1 MTIKRLSI
9 LLLLINLLTACG
21 DSRPLDERFYGTW
34 IDPSGGNEPV
44 VFRDDGTVSWF
55 GKEGTFDT
63 YRYSRTSCGP
73 HGYGFCPFDHG
84 HGLEVSVS
92 GKTHKI
98 RPDFDSYPNAWF
110 LYPKGDTIYQNDS
123 SENGPGSPVVLLRA
137 GTFESPL
144 MSSDF
149 SKLGQGL
156 GIADNAYYEGGCAY
170 FNCNSLPGA
179 RVHSANPLLA
189 SQRWEWFAYNESAN
203 RWESAL
209 QSGSP
214 DAIVFGRD
222 SVVVSSEVILQE
234 VFVHLSH
241 YRWKVDHLR
250 ASFDKGATW
259 KILPAMDFTYS
270 EGEWEIYPD
279 GLSSAWFTPSTIQL
293 AGSVLIQVVDIT
305 PKDDYLGPSEQV
317 SELWT
322 LDAAAD
328 SPSWTL
334 RATFRDPGLWNPT
347 PYTHPTTGTIVL
359 HTPYSDVNQNRISHD
374 YGVTW
379 DSFEAPCQP
388 YSLLAH
394 EQGFFCTNHENREL
408 HWYNSTANSWTTHDI
423 NFDEL
428 LTPGDP
434 TNGAYIRRGA
444 QIIKWQPNG
453 TETLIDTISGAL
465 GYGDIYVFDDQIIVN
480 KFGLW
485 RKKF

>member
-1 MTIKRLSI
+1 MPIKRLSI
-9 LLLLINLLTACG
+9 LLLLISLLTACG

-149 SKLGQGL
+149 SKLGKGL
-156 GIADNAYYEGGCAY
+156 GIAGNATYEGSCTY

-189 SQRWEWFAYNESAN
+189 SQQWEWFAYNESAK
-203 RWESAL
+203 RWESTF

-214 DAIVFGRD
+214 GSVVYARD
-222 SVVVSSEVILQE
+222 SVVVSREIIVQE
-234 VFVHLSH
+234 IYGDLSDDH
-241 YRWKVDHLR
+241 TKSDHLR
-250 ASFDKGATW
+250 VSFDKGTTW
-259 KILPAMDFTYS
+259 KTFPAMDFTYF
-270 EGEWEIYPD
+270 E
-279 GLSSAWFTPSTIQL
+279 LKVV
-293 AGSVLIQVVDIT
+293 GSVLIQIVDIT
-305 PKDDYLGPSEQV
+305 PEDDYLGPSERV
-317 SELWT
+317 SELWA

-359 HTPYSDVNQNRISHD
+359 HTPYSDVNPNRISHD

-379 DSFEAPCQP
+379 NSFAPPCKP
-388 YSLLAH
+388 YRLLAH
-394 EQGFFCTNHENREL
+394 KQGFFCTNDENREL

-428 LTPGDP
+428 VTPGDP

-444 QIIKWQPNG
+444 QIIKWQPDG